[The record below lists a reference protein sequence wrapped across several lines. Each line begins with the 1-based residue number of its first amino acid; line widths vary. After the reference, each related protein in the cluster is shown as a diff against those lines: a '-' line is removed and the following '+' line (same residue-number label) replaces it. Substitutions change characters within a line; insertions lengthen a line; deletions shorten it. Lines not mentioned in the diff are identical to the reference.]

1 MYIGIALIL
10 RERERERLEEK
21 ERVEVTF
28 IYPISSFHIEARRN
42 LRSFFKFDGYEWF
55 DIHDKDKGDKLVGI
69 LIDLMKYQKDE
80 LRSSAASLLFNIY
93 NVRREGARERKKKN
107 EEKRVEDEVVLL
119 YNTWH
124 AENN

>member
-1 MYIGIALIL
+1 M
-10 RERERERLEEK
+10 
-21 ERVEVTF
+21 EVTF

-55 DIHDKDKGDKLVGI
+55 DIHEKDKGEKLVGI

-93 NVRREGARERKKKN
+93 NVRRERGRWWKKKN
-107 EEKRVEDEVVLL
+107 EEKRGEDYFTKPEKQRIAKISLSISL
-119 YNTWH
+119 H
-124 AENN
+124 

>member
-1 MYIGIALIL
+1 M
-10 RERERERLEEK
+10 
-21 ERVEVTF
+21 EVTF

-55 DIHDKDKGDKLVGI
+55 DIHDKDKGEKLVGI

-93 NVRREGARERKKKN
+93 NVGRERGRWRKK
-107 EEKRVEDEVVLL
+107 EEWREERRGLL
-119 YNTWH
+119 YKT
-124 AENN
+124 

>member
-10 RERERERLEEK
+10 REREGERERGKGESGGN
-21 ERVEVTF
+21 F
-28 IYPISSFHIEARRN
+28 FYPISSFHIEARRN

-55 DIHDKDKGDKLVGI
+55 DIHDKDKGEKLVGI

-93 NVRREGARERKKKN
+93 NVGRERERGGRKKKN
-107 EEKRVEDEVVLL
+107 EEKRGEDYLQNLTCKE
-119 YNTWH
+119 
-124 AENN
+124 

>member
-10 RERERERLEEK
+10 REREKLEEK

-93 NVRREGARERKKKN
+93 NVRRERGRERKKKN